1 MFIERK
7 RKCKKVNLAE
17 ERRRKNMETY
27 YFQAYVCSEGSIGG
41 ILIFDCEVTKEQA
54 ETLASAQNIGK
65 KLKEMEFKD
74 NLYLKI
80 MEEAA
85 KQAGP
90 VYSSREFLQ
99 KKTEKAALLQATE
112 YYKAITNS
120 DISRVDNVKRDA

>member
-1 MFIERK
+1 
-7 RKCKKVNLAE
+7 
-17 ERRRKNMETY
+17 METY

-99 KKTEKAALLQATE
+99 KKTEKMFRE
-112 YYKAITNS
+112 AIVDVDFIS
-120 DISRVDNVKRDA
+120 DKIISVLCERIRKELKNEKFLGN